1 VSLDWYRENFLAD
14 LVRVCTAAGVLPLA
28 KRLIDRSRAT
38 AERHHLSL
46 LSARASL
53 EEGLGHDVEAAGL
66 YERAVTGWNDYG
78 HQLETGIALLGAGR
92 CFGRLGDPRSQDRRA
107 RAEEIF
113 TGLQAEPTLAW
124 RDR

>member
-1 VSLDWYRENFLAD
+1 
-14 LVRVCTAAGVLPLA
+14 
-28 KRLIDRSRAT
+28 
-38 AERHHLSL
+38 
-46 LSARASL
+46 
-53 EEGLGHDVEAAGL
+53 LGHDVEAAGQ
-66 YERAVTGWNDYG
+66 YERAVMGWNDYG

-107 RAEEIF
+107 RAEEIL